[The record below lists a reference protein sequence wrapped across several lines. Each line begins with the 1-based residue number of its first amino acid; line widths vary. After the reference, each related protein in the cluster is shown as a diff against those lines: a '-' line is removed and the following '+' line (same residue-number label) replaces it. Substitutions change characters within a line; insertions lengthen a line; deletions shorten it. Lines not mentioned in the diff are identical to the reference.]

1 MMMPRMHKVASLLGA
16 LLLGGLVMQAQ
27 TCRADDY
34 GATTGDDAK
43 TDSQIAAEGF
53 MAKSDW
59 KSAAP
64 LLEGHLAGFPDDDL
78 SAAELGHVY
87 DKLGDSDMALYWLNY
102 ALFIA
107 PRSLEGNLY
116 LGEYYLGQKDKADAL
131 ARLKKLDDICIFGCP
146 EYRMLKRAIAHYE
159 AHKP

>member
-1 MMMPRMHKVASLLGA
+1 MPYIHRMASLLGA
-16 LLLGGLVMQAQ
+16 LLLGAMVTLGHA
-27 TCRADDY
+27 CRADDY

-53 MAKSDW
+53 MAKGDW

-87 DKLGDSDMALYWLNY
+87 DKLGDADMALYWLNY

-116 LGEYYLGQKDKADAL
+116 IGEYYLGQKDKADAL
-131 ARLKKLDDICIFGCP
+131 ARLKKLDEICIFGCP
-146 EYRMLKRAIAHYE
+146 EYRILKRDIAHYG
-159 AHKP
+159 ARKP

>member
-1 MMMPRMHKVASLLGA
+1 MKTPRRHQRAVLLGA
-16 LLLGGLVMQAQ
+16 LLLTGIIAHASVS
-27 TCRADDY
+27 RADDY
-34 GATTGDDAK
+34 GAVTGDDAK
-43 TDSQIAAEGF
+43 TGSQIAAEAF

-64 LLEGHLAGFPDDDL
+64 LLEAHLAGFPNDDL

-87 DKLGDSDMALYWLNY
+87 DKLGDQDMALYWLNY

-116 LGEYYLGQKDKADAL
+116 LGEYYLGQKDRADAM

-146 EYRMLKRAIAHYE
+146 EYRILKRAVAQYG
-159 AHKP
+159 AQTP